1 MVKFGQLFHHFSLH
15 KMKKRIF
22 FLILYAL
29 FWLLFFTVCKILF
42 LIYQLDLS
50 ADYFIKVWF
59 AILLHGFK
67 LDLSMTSYVLILPML
82 GSVIHYFVRGAWYF
96 SFIRFYTLFLL
107 IIFSLLVVVD
117 MELYTHWGF
126 RLDKTPLMYIG
137 TPKEMMASTE
147 LWTTVR
153 QLALALILVLA
164 ADILFR
170 KFVLKRVEGLQRRRW
185 LNSGILLFLTASLII
200 PIRGGFGIAPLNP
213 GSAYFH
219 QDPFVN
225 HAGINVVWNF
235 MASVVNAQPLKNKYD
250 FMENEKADKLVADL
264 YKSSGMPVKVI
275 NPNQPNIILVVVE
288 SLTSKIIEPLGGK
301 EGITPEFNRLV
312 REGILFS
319 NVYATGNRTHKGIT
333 GLLSGY
339 PAQPTFSIMKIAK
352 KNETLPNLTRELD
365 SYGYST
371 AYYYGGSIDFANF
384 RSYLVYSGFDRIVS
398 MDDFDP
404 STYNSKWGV
413 HDHILLERY
422 LQDLDTATSPFFHII
437 LTLSSHEPFEVPME
451 TVIPGNDL
459 SSKFLNSAYYTDRSL
474 GQFIRAA
481 KEKKWWE
488 KTLIII
494 ISDHGARYPNLTK
507 VHDPD
512 RFQIPMLWLGGA
524 LQVKD
529 TIINT
534 YASQTD
540 LPVTILRQL
549 DIESD
554 YPFSKDLF
562 DPGTQSFAFY
572 AFNDGFG
579 FMTDTM
585 KIVFDNVSNRYIVT
599 EGVVPGNEPEIG
611 KAYLQVTFEDFVS
624 R

>member
-1 MVKFGQLFHHFSLH
+1 M
-15 KMKKRIF
+15 
-22 FLILYAL
+22 
-29 FWLLFFTVCKILF
+29 
-42 LIYQLDLS
+42 
-50 ADYFIKVWF
+50 
-59 AILLHGFK
+59 LHGFK

-82 GSVIHYFVRGAWYF
+82 GSIIHYFVPGAWY
-96 SFIRFYTLFLL
+96 SYFIRFYTLLLL

-137 TPKEMMASTE
+137 TPREMMASTE
-147 LWTTVR
+147 FWTTIR

-164 ADILFR
+164 GDILFR
-170 KFVLKRVEGLQRRRW
+170 KLILKKVEAMKRRRW

-219 QDPFVN
+219 KDPFVN
-225 HAGINVVWNF
+225 HAGVNVVWNF
-235 MASVVNAQPLKNKYD
+235 MASVVNAQPLKNKYN
-250 FMENEKADKLVADL
+250 FMAKERAEMLVSDL
-264 YKSSGMPVKVI
+264 YKPSGMTVKVMDRD
-275 NPNQPNIILVVVE
+275 QPNIILVVVE
-288 SLTSKIIEPLGGK
+288 SLTSKIIEPLGGIA
-301 EGITPEFNRLV
+301 GITPEFNRLI

-319 NVYATGNRTHKGIT
+319 NVYATGNRTHKGVT

-339 PAQPTFSIMKIAK
+339 PAQPTYSIMKIAK
-352 KNETLPNLTRELD
+352 KNETLPNLTRELA

-451 TVIPGNDL
+451 TVIPGDDL

-474 GQFIRAA
+474 GRFIRDA

-488 KTLIII
+488 NTLIII
-494 ISDHGARYPNLTK
+494 ISDHGARYPNLSK

-529 TIINT
+529 TVIT
-534 YASQTD
+534 KYASQTD

-554 YPFSKDLF
+554 YPFSKDIF
-562 DPGTQSFAFY
+562 DAGSQSFAFY

-585 KIVFDNVSNRYIVT
+585 ELVYDNISQKYILT
-599 EGVVPGNEPEIG
+599 EGVVPGHEPDIG

>member
-1 MVKFGQLFHHFSLH
+1 MNG
-15 KMKKRIF
+15 MKKRIL

-29 FWLLFFTVCKILF
+29 FWILFFILSKLLFLV
-42 LIYQLDLS
+42 YQIDLS
-50 ADYFIKVWF
+50 ADYSLKIWLS
-59 AILLHGFK
+59 ILLHGFR

-82 GSVIHYFVRGAWYF
+82 GSVVHYFVHGAWYKH
-96 SFIRFYTLFLL
+96 FIRVYTLLLL
-107 IIFSLLVVVD
+107 IVFAFLVVVD

-126 RLDKTPLMYIG
+126 RLDKTPLMYIE
-137 TPKEMMASTE
+137 TPREMMASTDFR
-147 LWTTVR
+147 TTIR
-153 QLALALILVLA
+153 QLAIAAVLVVAGDIIFRKLILTKV
-164 ADILFR
+164 DS
-170 KFVLKRVEGLQRRRW
+170 LQRRVW
-185 LNSGILLFLTASLII
+185 LNSAILFFLTASLIV

-225 HAGINVVWNF
+225 HAGVNVAWNF
-235 MASVVNAQPLKNKYD
+235 MASVVNAQPMKNRYL
-250 FMENEKADKLVADL
+250 FMDGEKAEKLVSRL
-264 YKSSGMPVKVI
+264 YQPSGMHKNVI
-275 NPNQPNIILVVVE
+275 DGSRPNLILMIVE
-288 SLTSKIIEPLGGK
+288 SLTSKIIEPLGGM

-312 REGILFS
+312 HEGILFS
-319 NVYATGNRTHKGIT
+319 NIYATGNRTHKGVT

-352 KNETLPNLTRELD
+352 KNETLPNLTMELA
-365 SYGYST
+365 SNGYST

-384 RSYLVYSGFDRIVS
+384 RSYLVNSGFDRIVS

-422 LQDLDTATSPFFHII
+422 LEDLDTATSPFFHIL

-451 TVIPGNDL
+451 TVFPGEDL

-474 GQFIRAA
+474 GQFIRDA
-481 KEKKWWE
+481 KTKEWWRN
-488 KTLIII
+488 TLLII

-512 RFQIPMLWLGGA
+512 RFQIPMLWLGGV
-524 LQVKD
+524 LHVQD
-529 TIINT
+529 TVVEK

-549 DIESD
+549 EIDSK
-554 YPFSKDLF
+554 YPFSKDIL
-562 DPGTQSFAFY
+562 DRNTGSFAFY

-579 FMTDTM
+579 FMTDSL
-585 KIVFDNVSNRYIVT
+585 KLVFDNVSHKYILS
-599 EGVVPGNEPEIG
+599 EGAAPGDEPVIG
-611 KAYLQVTFEDFVS
+611 KAYLQATFEDFIN

>member
-1 MVKFGQLFHHFSLH
+1 MKG
-15 KMKKRIF
+15 MKKRLL
-22 FLILYAL
+22 FLLLYAL
-29 FWLLFFTVCKILF
+29 FWLLFFIVCKLIF
-42 LIYQLDLS
+42 LVYQLDLS
-50 ADYFIKVWF
+50 ADYSCKIWF
-59 AILLHGFK
+59 SILLHGFK
-67 LDLSMTSYVLILPML
+67 LDLSMVSYTLILPML
-82 GSVIHYFVRGAWYF
+82 GSVIHFFVHGAWY
-96 SFIRFYTLFLL
+96 SHFIRYYTLLL
-107 IIFSLLVVVD
+107 LLVFSLLVAVD

-147 LWTTVR
+147 LWISLR
-153 QLALALILVLA
+153 QLVLAVVLALASDV
-164 ADILFR
+164 LFR
-170 KFVLKRVEGLQRRRW
+170 RFILPKVDALQRRRW
-185 LNSGILLFLTASLII
+185 LNSGILIFLTASLII
-200 PIRGGFGIAPLNP
+200 PIRGGLGIAPINS

-225 HAGINVVWNF
+225 HAGVNVVWNF
-235 MASVVNAQPLKNKYD
+235 MASVVNAQPLKNRYA
-250 FMENEKADKLVADL
+250 FMEKEKAEKLVADL
-264 YKSSGMPVKVI
+264 YESSGSTVKVI
-275 NPNQPNIILVVVE
+275 DRNRPNIILVVVE
-288 SLTSKIIEPLGGK
+288 SFTSKIIEPLGGMG
-301 EGITPEFNRLV
+301 GITPEFNRLV

-319 NVYATGNRTHKGIT
+319 NIYATGNRTHKGVT

-352 KNETLPNLTRELD
+352 KNETLPNLTMELTTH
-365 SYGYST
+365 GYST

-413 HDHILLERY
+413 HDHVLLERY

-451 TVIPGNDL
+451 TVIPGEDL

-474 GQFIRAA
+474 GQFIRNA
-481 KEKKWWE
+481 KQKAWWE
-488 KTLIII
+488 NTLIII
-494 ISDHGARYPNLTK
+494 IADHGARYPNLTK

-524 LQVKD
+524 LHVKD
-529 TIINT
+529 TVIT
-534 YASQTD
+534 KYASQTD

-549 DIESD
+549 DIDSE
-554 YPFSKDLF
+554 YPFSKDIL
-562 DPGTQSFAFY
+562 DSRSQSFAFY

-585 KIVFDNVSNRYIVT
+585 KLVYDNISHKYIIK
-599 EGVVPGNEPEIG
+599 EGIVPGYEPDIG